1 MTASDFLHLTYLLAK
16 RANFKNIRPNPFVGA
31 IVVDKEGN
39 VIGEGYHQKAGG
51 PHAEVYAIEDALTKY
66 NDLSECTLYVS
77 LEPCSHTGKTPP
89 CTSLIMQHKIPKV
102 AIGSMD
108 PNPLVSGAKLLKDN
122 GVMIEKCILPEIVE
136 MNTVYN
142 INQIYKRPKY
152 ILKSAITLNGKIA
165 DRLGNSKWISNAKSR
180 NFVHQVLRTNADA
193 ILTTAKTVLKDNA
206 TMNIRVEGQEE
217 QELNVVVFDKN
228 LDLLKEENKHLA
240 IFYERKNTKLYLVS
254 DKSFEGQIP
263 NYIETIHIPIINDYF
278 DLALL
283 NNALLSRNICE
294 VLVEGGANLNTSMIK
309 AGCIDELYMFVC
321 PSLLFDND
329 AINVFSSNEQH
340 LMANSQKLELVE
352 TKTFDSD
359 ILVKYKIL
367 K

>member
-1 MTASDFLHLTYLLAK
+1 MTASDYLHLTYLLAK

-102 AIGSMD
+102 VIGSMD

-136 MNTVYN
+136 MNTVFN

-278 DLALL
+278 DLVLL

-294 VLVEGGANLNTSMIK
+294 VLAEGGANLNTSMMK

-352 TKTFDSD
+352 TKIFDSD
-359 ILVKYKIL
+359 ILVKYKVL

>member
-1 MTASDFLHLTYLLAK
+1 
-16 RANFKNIRPNPFVGA
+16 
-31 IVVDKEGN
+31 
-39 VIGEGYHQKAGG
+39 
-51 PHAEVYAIEDALTKY
+51 
-66 NDLSECTLYVS
+66 
-77 LEPCSHTGKTPP
+77 
-89 CTSLIMQHKIPKV
+89 
-102 AIGSMD
+102 
-108 PNPLVSGAKLLKDN
+108 
-122 GVMIEKCILPEIVE
+122 MIEKCILPEIVE
-136 MNTVYN
+136 MNTVFN

-278 DLALL
+278 DLVLL

-294 VLVEGGANLNTSMIK
+294 VLAEGGANLNTSMMK

-352 TKTFDSD
+352 TKIFDSD
-359 ILVKYKIL
+359 ILVKYKVL